1 MRHPKL
7 CRNSSKLKQC
17 QFKEGCAYLHKDR
30 DDDQAKL
37 NDQMMQGIL
46 KHEKDITALT
56 EEVISLKNLVQ
67 QLSLELVKFFQ
78 PEVAIANPENEKV
91 PENENIEAPSPEK
104 VLKCK
109 ECEFTSD
116 KENILKKH
124 MNMQHTNQK
133 MKKSDGH
140 ENGVNFVCDECPFS
154 SKTKKSLKKHKEKDH
169 ITKKATND
177 IKN

>member
-1 MRHPKL
+1 M
-7 CRNSSKLKQC
+7 
-17 QFKEGCAYLHKDR
+17 
-30 DDDQAKL
+30 
-37 NDQMMQGIL
+37 
-46 KHEKDITALT
+46 
-56 EEVISLKNLVQ
+56 
-67 QLSLELVKFFQ
+67 SLELVKFFQ

-154 SKTKKSLKKHKEKDH
+154 SKTKKELKETQGERPHHEKGN
-169 ITKKATND
+169 K
-177 IKN
+177 